1 MSNLLNATVEIHRAN
16 KQSIILRVYPDFP
29 IQKYLPGQYGSLGLI
44 SDKDV
49 KLIKRAYSISSSMI
63 DLESKKIISQDDNK
77 YLEFYIN
84 QVSLKETKREQI
96 TPKIFKLKN
105 GDRIFSGKKITG
117 HYTLPRSTD
126 FENIL
131 LISSHTGESP
141 NNSIVNHLLLTK
153 RKINICNINV
163 GNNWRSIYEKE
174 HFLIENHFL
183 NYKFIQFFDN
193 SNNYANLT
201 EYIDNILNNSDKGI
215 SELGFEIKKNTL
227 IMLCGDPIMIGAPI
241 KKGGWEYEYPDYGL
255 VNIFTNRLFEL
266 TTRFKQG
273 NIIYESYW

>member
-1 MSNLLNATVEIHRAN
+1 MSNLLNATVEIHKAN
-16 KQSIILRVYPDFP
+16 KQSIILRVYPDSP
-29 IQKYLPGQYGSLGLI
+29 IRKYLPGQYGSLGLI
-44 SDKDV
+44 SDKDE
-49 KLIKRAYSISSSMI
+49 KLVKRAYSISSSMI
-63 DLESKKIISQDDNK
+63 DLESKKVISQDENK

-84 QVSLKETKREQI
+84 QIPIKEVKREQI

-105 GDRIFSGKKITG
+105 GDRIFCGEKIIG
-117 HYTLPRSTD
+117 HYTLPQNTD
-126 FENIL
+126 FDNIL

-141 NNSIVNHLLLTK
+141 NNSIMNHLLLTK
-153 RKINICNINV
+153 RRINICNINV

-174 HFLIENHFL
+174 HSLIEKRFL
-183 NYKFIQFFDN
+183 NYKFIQFLDN
-193 SNNYANLT
+193 SNNYTNFT
-201 EYIDNILNNSDKGI
+201 RYIDNIFNNSFKGI
-215 SELGFEIKKNTL
+215 IELGFEIKKNTL

-255 VNIFTNRLFEL
+255 VNIFTKRLFEL

>member
-1 MSNLLNATVEIHRAN
+1 MSNLLNATVEIHKAN
-16 KQSIILRVYPDFP
+16 KQSIILRVYPDSP
-29 IQKYLPGQYGSLGLI
+29 IRKYLPGQYGSLGLI
-44 SDKDV
+44 SDKDE
-49 KLIKRAYSISSSMI
+49 KLVKRAYSISSSMI
-63 DLESKKIISQDDNK
+63 DLESKQVITQDENK

-84 QVSLKETKREQI
+84 QIPIKEVKREQI

-105 GDRIFSGKKITG
+105 GDRIFCGEKIIG
-117 HYTLPRSTD
+117 HYTLPQNTD
-126 FENIL
+126 FDNIL
-131 LISSHTGESP
+131 LISFHTGESP

-153 RKINICNINV
+153 RRINICNINV

-174 HFLIENHFL
+174 HSLIEKHFL

-193 SNNYANLT
+193 TNNYNNLAG
-201 EYIDNILNNSDKGI
+201 YIDNIFNNSDKGI
-215 SELGFEIKKNTL
+215 IELGFEIKKNTL

-255 VNIFTNRLFEL
+255 VNIFNKRLLEL